1 MRSVHRMPRR
11 APGAPWNRNAVALFA
26 LVACT
31 DADSSG
37 DRQVDS
43 GEADPGGGGVETGAS
58 AGGTGGDGGSGGT
71 GGDAGQ
77 EAWYDGLC
85 AFELDLPAPLGS
97 LSCSADASTFVVAD
111 GGLTGEAA
119 CGELGSTE
127 GPHIG
132 VQWWGTLDT
141 AGQVTGDVSVLHQM
155 HGSTDYYYSTP
166 PLGGSVADGRLSL
179 SFSGS
184 GWGYDDQATAVWT
197 DGRIDGA
204 LRE

>member
-1 MRSVHRMPRR
+1 MPRR
-11 APGAPWNRNAVALFA
+11 ASGSAGHRHAVALVA

-37 DRQVDS
+37 NRPFGS
-43 GEADPGGGGVETGAS
+43 GEAGSGGVVGPGAP
-58 AGGTGGDGGSGGT
+58 AGGTGGDGGTGDGGAGGT
-71 GGDAGQ
+71 GGDAAE

-97 LSCSADASTFVVAD
+97 LSCSADATTFVAAD
-111 GGLTGEAA
+111 GGLAGEAA

-132 VQWWGTLDT
+132 VQWWGTLDAT
-141 AGQVTGDVSVLHQM
+141 GQVTGDVSVLHQM

-166 PLGGSVADGRLSL
+166 PLDGAVEDGQLSL